1 MQCNDDIPF
10 FSQQLQVC
18 LHGEMCV
25 QPGTGWYNTPMFMD
39 VESIFI
45 HPDDCIPLSRRNSL
59 PFCKTISEAIEDTDP
74 AKCAKVVNYLMTS
87 KSTDCI
93 ALMDKMASLSPV
105 FQQKQTAELDLS
117 AEVATRLNLVDRE
130 VPAFV
135 PPEAHSAHTVHTR
148 YSDEDI
154 PRLTKVRLTVRRHQ
168 MEHG

>member
-1 MQCNDDIPF
+1 MR
-10 FSQQLQVC
+10 
-18 LHGEMCV
+18 V
-25 QPGTGWYNTPMFMD
+25 QPGTGWYNTSMFMV

-45 HPDDCIPLSRRNSL
+45 RADDYIPFSRRNSL

-87 KSTDCI
+87 KSTGCVV
-93 ALMDKMASLSPV
+93 LMDKMASLSPV

-130 VPAFV
+130 APAFV
-135 PPEAHSAHTVHTR
+135 PPEARSAHTVHTR

-154 PRLTKVRLTVRRHQ
+154 PRLTKVRLTVKRHQ
-168 MEHG
+168 MEHR

>member
-1 MQCNDDIPF
+1 
-10 FSQQLQVC
+10 
-18 LHGEMCV
+18 MCV
-25 QPGTGWYNTPMFMD
+25 QPGTGWYNTPMLMD

-45 HPDDCIPLSRRNSL
+45 HPDDCTPLSRRNSL
-59 PFCKTISEAIEDTDP
+59 PFCKTISEAIEDIDP

-87 KSTDCI
+87 KSINCI

-130 VPAFV
+130 AFV
-135 PPEAHSAHTVHTR
+135 PPEAHSAHMVHTR

-154 PRLTKVRLTVRRHQ
+154 PRLTKVRLTVIRHQ
-168 MEHG
+168 MEHGWFLLFNARNQFVCRKWRRK

>member
-1 MQCNDDIPF
+1 MMIFLF
-10 FSQQLQVC
+10 FSQQLQEC
-18 LHGEMCV
+18 LHGEMRV
-25 QPGTGWYNTPMFMD
+25 QPGTGWNNTTMLID
-39 VESIFI
+39 VESMFI
-45 HPDDCIPLSRRNSL
+45 NPDGCIPLTRRNSL
-59 PFCKTISEAIEDTDP
+59 PFCKPISEAIEDTDP

-87 KSTDCI
+87 KNTDCI
-93 ALMDKMASLSPV
+93 GLMDKMASLSPV

-130 VPAFV
+130 APAFV
-135 PPEAHSAHTVHTR
+135 PPEAHSVHTVHTR

>member
-1 MQCNDDIPF
+1 
-10 FSQQLQVC
+10 
-18 LHGEMCV
+18 MCV

-74 AKCAKVVNYLMTS
+74 AKCAKVVNLMTR

-93 ALMDKMASLSPV
+93 ALMNKIASLSLV
-105 FQQKQTAELDLS
+105 FQQEQTAELDLS

-130 VPAFV
+130 APSFV